1 MRRIGLLGNPYMP
14 CRVNGNTTPPKVH
27 FDRFGLIRSI
37 PRKHGEFVVV
47 TAAHPH
53 PVLRVNGNTEGGL
66 EASNGVALSLGVI
79 ASWELNHVV
88 GLLSAIHTS
97 PLAAVATP

>member
-1 MRRIGLLGNPYMP
+1 MRRIGLLGNLYMP

-37 PRKHGEFVVV
+37 PWKHGEFVVV

-53 PVLRVNGNTEGGL
+53 SVLSVNGNTEGGL
-66 EASNGVALSLGVI
+66 EAINGVALSLGVI
-79 ASWELNHVV
+79 TSWKLNHVIGRVV
-88 GLLSAIHTS
+88 GIHTS